1 MRKFTKLAAFTV
13 VAVLTLAVNS
23 AHATFQEVIIWDPNG
38 NFGTFTD
45 PTPNFATILAQLS
58 AASTIPVAG
67 GGAALTTAVTGAPSG
82 SVIEITDSATY
93 DGGILITDKTDI
105 VIRAAV
111 GAVPSRHEDRRTS
124 LLNSNGLSIRREAS
138 HE

>member
-1 MRKFTKLAAFTV
+1 MRKLALLAAFTV

-93 DGGILITDKTDI
+93 DGAFSSRTRRISSSERQLARSQAGTKT
-105 VIRAAV
+105 
-111 GAVPSRHEDRRTS
+111 GAHRC
-124 LLNSNGLSIRREAS
+124 
-138 HE
+138 